1 MGAKPGLRRTALLGA
16 LAMVA
21 MLSACSFANQNV
33 RPSPEAPSVTSI
45 QPAAPS
51 STGYQELPTTTSTS
65 AQGKALPWKLIKVD
79 HSDNRIYL
87 SAAQVGC
94 SIPKNV
100 RLVETDSTITLTV
113 IGSDSNGATP
123 CTQQNRTMI
132 GYVTPHSAIGARTV
146 TGNR

>member
-33 RPSPEAPSVTSI
+33 RPSPEAPSV
-45 QPAAPS
+45 
-51 STGYQELPTTTSTS
+51 TSTS

>member
-51 STGYQELPTTTSTS
+51 STGYQELPTTTS
-65 AQGKALPWKLIKVD
+65 QRRGK
-79 HSDNRIYL
+79 L
-87 SAAQVGC
+87 S
-94 SIPKNV
+94 P
-100 RLVETDSTITLTV
+100 
-113 IGSDSNGATP
+113 
-123 CTQQNRTMI
+123 
-132 GYVTPHSAIGARTV
+132 
-146 TGNR
+146 GN